1 MSEEEDIDMSWNSDK
16 ELAILISCIKSPIW
30 IEGQEDFYIKCHIRE
45 LLQKCAGGKIVKML
59 KSVLT
64 IEEKSALVR
73 AELEPFIQ
81 SKAQSV
87 KNLTKIRNE
96 PDFSN
101 DIKKKTRL
109 RGTTGGAAR
118 ESKPNKKK
126 RKANSD
132 LSDNEGGE
140 PVEEEEEEQDYTP
153 KAKSKKGAKKSADSS
168 PAPTPQATNDETP
181 SVEEVCENFG
191 LNDVELDYSDAD
203 YQNLTTYK
211 MFQQAY
217 RSRIQSA
224 NPKVLYFLSTLS
236 MLLF

>member
-1 MSEEEDIDMSWNSDK
+1 M
-16 ELAILISCIKSPIW
+16 
-30 IEGQEDFYIKCHIRE
+30 
-45 LLQKCAGGKIVKML
+45 
-59 KSVLT
+59 KSVH
-64 IEEKSALVR
+64 EKPILFKAKD
-73 AELEPFIQ
+73 
-81 SKAQSV
+81 SKKS
-87 KNLTKIRNE
+87 
-96 PDFSN
+96 S
-101 DIKKKTRL
+101 KK
-109 RGTTGGAAR
+109 
-118 ESKPNKKK
+118 KKK

-191 LNDVELDYSDAD
+191 LNDVDLDYSDAD

-217 RSRIQSA
+217 RWRNQSA
-224 NPKVLYFLSTLS
+224 KSKG
-236 MLLF
+236 

>member
-1 MSEEEDIDMSWNSDK
+1 MIN
-16 ELAILISCIKSPIW
+16 I
-30 IEGQEDFYIKCHIRE
+30 Y
-45 LLQKCAGGKIVKML
+45 LLQLDSRPGLKGDEEQDDGDSDFAAGASSKKSKKDKRGKKRKAKDSK
-59 KSVLT
+59 KS
-64 IEEKSALVR
+64 
-73 AELEPFIQ
+73 
-81 SKAQSV
+81 SK
-87 KNLTKIRNE
+87 K
-96 PDFSN
+96 
-101 DIKKKTRL
+101 
-109 RGTTGGAAR
+109 
-118 ESKPNKKK
+118 KKK

-168 PAPTPQATNDETP
+168 PAPTPQAANDETP

-191 LNDVELDYSDAD
+191 LNDVDLDYSDAD

-224 NPKVLYFLSTLS
+224 NPKVRDFVYLS
-236 MLLF
+236 F

>member
-1 MSEEEDIDMSWNSDK
+1 LDSRPGLKGD
-16 ELAILISCIKSPIW
+16 
-30 IEGQEDFYIKCHIRE
+30 EGQDDGDSDFD
-45 LLQKCAGGKIVKML
+45 AGASSKKSKKDKRGKKRKAKDSK
-59 KSVLT
+59 KS
-64 IEEKSALVR
+64 
-73 AELEPFIQ
+73 
-81 SKAQSV
+81 SK
-87 KNLTKIRNE
+87 K
-96 PDFSN
+96 
-101 DIKKKTRL
+101 
-109 RGTTGGAAR
+109 
-118 ESKPNKKK
+118 KKK

-140 PVEEEEEEQDYTP
+140 PVEEEEEEHDYTP

-191 LNDVELDYSDAD
+191 LNDVDLDYSDAD

-224 NPKVLYFLSTLS
+224 NPKVRYFCLLYPCLCFDSIIIWP
-236 MLLF
+236 MLLQKLQKFVNKKIINWNSFQIIT

>member
-1 MSEEEDIDMSWNSDK
+1 MDSRPGLKGD
-16 ELAILISCIKSPIW
+16 
-30 IEGQEDFYIKCHIRE
+30 EGQDDGDSDFD
-45 LLQKCAGGKIVKML
+45 AGASSKKSKKDKRGKKRKAKDSK
-59 KSVLT
+59 KS
-64 IEEKSALVR
+64 
-73 AELEPFIQ
+73 
-81 SKAQSV
+81 SK
-87 KNLTKIRNE
+87 K
-96 PDFSN
+96 
-101 DIKKKTRL
+101 
-109 RGTTGGAAR
+109 
-118 ESKPNKKK
+118 KKK

-191 LNDVELDYSDAD
+191 LNDVDLDYSDAD

-224 NPKVLYFLSTLS
+224 NPKVRYLCLPYPCLCFDSIIICP
-236 MLLF
+236 MLLQKLQKFVNKKIIKWNSFQIIIKVLVVNCKVFISCDNFQL

>member
-1 MSEEEDIDMSWNSDK
+1 MLCFPSNFLWNIYALQLDSRPGLKGD
-16 ELAILISCIKSPIW
+16 
-30 IEGQEDFYIKCHIRE
+30 EGQDDGDSDFD
-45 LLQKCAGGKIVKML
+45 AGASSKKSKKDKRGKKRKAKDSK
-59 KSVLT
+59 KS
-64 IEEKSALVR
+64 
-73 AELEPFIQ
+73 
-81 SKAQSV
+81 SK
-87 KNLTKIRNE
+87 K
-96 PDFSN
+96 
-101 DIKKKTRL
+101 
-109 RGTTGGAAR
+109 
-118 ESKPNKKK
+118 KKK

-191 LNDVELDYSDAD
+191 LNDVDLDYSDAD

-224 NPKVLYFLSTLS
+224 NPKVRYFCLPYPCFCFESMRICP
-236 MLLF
+236 MLLQKIQKFVEQENYQVEH